1 PRRHPRPRDA
11 PGRRPRPSP
20 PRREAGDRLT
30 GWACGAPGGVIQ
42 SGRLRPSSSRRE
54 PESVEAR
61 AGGGARGRGG
71 LLRVGRTRALAST
84 PAGSPTGSGAAG
96 MLLGR
101 SQGGGPMRRAR
112 LLFVVAAA
120 LAGCRGVEGRGA
132 SWRNENAPEY
142 QPPPAASAPQPAP
155 VEARG

>member
-1 PRRHPRPRDA
+1 
-11 PGRRPRPSP
+11 
-20 PRREAGDRLT
+20 
-30 GWACGAPGGVIQ
+30 
-42 SGRLRPSSSRRE
+42 
-54 PESVEAR
+54 
-61 AGGGARGRGG
+61 
-71 LLRVGRTRALAST
+71 
-84 PAGSPTGSGAAG
+84 PTGSGAAG

-155 VEARG
+155 VEARGAEAIVPALVGLPIDAAIGRAQRAGFDVVSLRVPGAPAGQVPSQAPEPGALA